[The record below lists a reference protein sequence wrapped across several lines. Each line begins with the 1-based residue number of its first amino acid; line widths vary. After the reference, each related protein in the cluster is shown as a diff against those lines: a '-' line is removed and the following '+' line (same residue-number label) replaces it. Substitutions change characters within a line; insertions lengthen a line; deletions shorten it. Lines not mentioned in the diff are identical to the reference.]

1 MGKKLIITEEER
13 NEILNLHN
21 SMIFEGPED
30 ALGNQGTPVVGAT
43 PSGPT
48 IAGTM
53 NQPSV
58 PTQQPTQQPT
68 KITQLQN
75 KLNEKFKSGLKADG
89 KWGPKTATAVLTA
102 LKGLSSST
110 PQQPTPQ
117 QPQKPAEEPMEK
129 LPLKP
134 IEPLTRTNTQLTPL
148 QTTNKK

>member
-21 SMIFEGPED
+21 SRIFEGPED

-43 PSGPT
+43 PAGPT

-58 PTQQPTQQPT
+58 PTQQPTQQLT
-68 KITQLQN
+68 KIQQLQN

-89 KWGPKTATAVLTA
+89 KWGPKTATAVLNA
-102 LKGLSSST
+102 LKTSST
-110 PQQPTPQ
+110 PAPQTPA
-117 QPQKPAEEPMEK
+117 PQKPTEEPMQK
-129 LPLKP
+129 LPVAAP
-134 IEPLTRTNTQLTPL
+134 TPLTRTNTQLMPG
-148 QTTNKK
+148 QPVNKK